1 MHRFTGDAGSGA
13 TSYQLPATGKTVS
26 LRAAGSGSRTAWM
39 ATGFRLPATRRIAS
53 QRAAGSGQRG
63 ASFGALRD
71 DREVASWQ

>member
-39 ATGFRLPATRRIAS
+39 ATGYPLPATGKTVS
-53 QRAAGSGQRG
+53 LRAAGSGQRRTG
-63 ASFGALRD
+63 GSPHGR
-71 DREVASWQ
+71 